1 MHKRSPTKHDMTS
14 NSTTAALGAGG
25 GTFPSAQ
32 SSSLS
37 TTYTYTS
44 YAFVLV
50 WPSLVLA
57 LTSIAIAVVNINDAS
72 SLQSKYSPFHRKD
85 LDGRGLLAQ
94 IGLLVCATVLRA
106 SSIWRP
112 RDESFSLNADATSTT
127 DGDDIPP
134 DPHAVLNASVF
145 LTVFV
150 NILCNV
156 AAVSW
161 TDYNSSA
168 KTAKCR
174 YIQPSTELMR
184 SVSIANLGPVVYS
197 ILLIM
202 ESRGNDKPRS
212 LHNYN
217 QLHMTM
223 VSYAVVLTVAQFI
236 QRVVNKRR
244 EQRSVLA
251 GIPLANGHYRSG
263 REIEGASMPP
273 PRTDRWREW
282 SADEV
287 AQWVSSLP
295 RLGSYGSNSMA
306 KDGFSI
312 GRSKFTSSGSNHHY
326 ASLLQEECVDGMA
339 LAGISVDT
347 LRCFG
352 IPYGHATALR
362 RTIDSDLVSRYGIG
376 NLQLNEDALRHNG
389 TLFDSST
396 TISSME
402 RKAHVSS
409 GHEGVAALV
418 DAIDPD
424 MAEKASELFADR
436 FGGMK
441 LANFETGK
449 SSTVSSGL
457 SQRDPPR
464 LMVGLV
470 GANTKLDTVE
480 EEGAG
485 VGGVRGDEQQANPV
499 SPPSVQLSEALLS
512 SLPPNVREV
521 AMRRPELFSSMLRI
535 RGIGATGTGV
545 ASDNAFVATGSG
557 TSEVEMA
564 LHWADDDDEEAPSSD
579 MVGLLRRRPATSAMS
594 PQV

>member
-1 MHKRSPTKHDMTS
+1 MHKRSPIKHDMTS
-14 NSTTAALGAGG
+14 NNTTAALGAGA

-32 SSSLS
+32 SSSWS
-37 TTYTYTS
+37 TTYTYT

-72 SLQSKYSPFHRKD
+72 SLQSKYSPLYGKD
-85 LDGRGLLAQ
+85 LGGRGLLAQ
-94 IGLLVCATVLRA
+94 IGLLVCATVLHA

-112 RDESFSLNADATSTT
+112 HDESFPPNAAATSKT
-127 DGDDIPP
+127 GDDIPP

-174 YIQPSTELMR
+174 YIQPSTEMMR
-184 SVSIANLGPVVYS
+184 SVSIANLGPLVYS

-202 ESRGNDKPRS
+202 ESRGNDKARN
-212 LHNYN
+212 LHKYN
-217 QLHMTM
+217 QWHMAM

-273 PRTDRWREW
+273 PRTDRWHEW

-295 RLGSYGSNSMA
+295 RLGSYGSNTMA
-306 KDGFSI
+306 NDGFSI

-339 LAGISVDT
+339 LAGISIDT
-347 LRCFG
+347 LRSFG

-362 RTIDSDLVSRYGIG
+362 RTIGTELVSRYGIG
-376 NLQLNEDALRHNG
+376 DLQLNEDALRHNG

-396 TISSME
+396 TTSSME

-409 GHEGVAALV
+409 GHEGVAALA

-424 MAEKASELFADR
+424 MAEKASELFAER

-441 LANFETGK
+441 LANFETGD
-449 SSTVSSGL
+449 SSTASSGV
-457 SQRDPPR
+457 SRSDPTR
-464 LMVGLV
+464 QMVGLV
-470 GANTKLDTVE
+470 GGNSVLDTVE

-485 VGGVRGDEQQANPV
+485 VGGVRGNEQQANPV
-499 SPPSVQLSEALLS
+499 SPPSVQLSEALLL

-521 AMRRPELFSSMLRI
+521 AMRRPELFSSMLRN
-535 RGIGATGTGV
+535 RGIDAAGAGV
-545 ASDNAFVATGSG
+545 ANDSAPLATGSG
-557 TSEVEMA
+557 TSEDEMA